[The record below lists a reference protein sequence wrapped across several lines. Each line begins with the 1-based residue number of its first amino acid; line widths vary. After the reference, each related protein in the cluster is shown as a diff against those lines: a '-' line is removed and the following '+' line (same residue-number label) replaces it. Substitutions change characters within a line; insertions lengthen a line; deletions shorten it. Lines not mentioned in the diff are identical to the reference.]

1 MAHFYEYLE
10 FSSDEDRENQLEVY
24 VDVKLEAETEE
35 KLKALGVQGDWLVMA
50 EPYCPDCVEI
60 VAYFQRMTKL
70 NPNIKV
76 KYVSR
81 KDNKERKHFD
91 SDEQQQAVISAQK
104 IPSIFDIRHGK
115 TELVLCEFPQFLK
128 QKMEAEPE
136 KFDEIKADFRMGKFG
151 KQVEA
156 ELLAILTKN
165 A

>member
-70 NPNIKV
+70 NPNINV

-81 KDNKERKHFD
+81 KDNKERKYFD

-104 IPSIFDIRHGK
+104 IPSIFDIRNNK

-128 QKMEAEPE
+128 QKMAAEPE
-136 KFDEIKADFRMGKFG
+136 KFDELKADFRMGKFG

>member
-35 KLKALGVQGDWLVMA
+35 KLKAVGVQGDWLVMA

-70 NPNIKV
+70 NPNINV

-81 KDNKERKHFD
+81 KDNKDRKHFD

-104 IPSIFDIRHGK
+104 IPSIFDIRNGK
-115 TELVLCEFPQFLK
+115 TELVLCEFP
-128 QKMEAEPE
+128 
-136 KFDEIKADFRMGKFG
+136 
-151 KQVEA
+151 
-156 ELLAILTKN
+156 
-165 A
+165 

>member
-70 NPNIKV
+70 NPNINV

-81 KDNKERKHFD
+81 KDNKERKHLTVMSSNKRSFLRKKFQV
-91 SDEQQQAVISAQK
+91 SLISVMAK
-104 IPSIFDIRHGK
+104 
-115 TELVLCEFPQFLK
+115 L
-128 QKMEAEPE
+128 
-136 KFDEIKADFRMGKFG
+136 
-151 KQVEA
+151 
-156 ELLAILTKN
+156 N
-165 A
+165 